1 MRTTVV
7 VGEPEIE
14 GDVVV
19 LRVAVEDAA
28 ETDSG
33 GVFLCRMKD
42 YGTISVESFPAG
54 QTPSSRGEDRV
65 DAAAAAMRFALENR
79 NRFDELFAE
88 ISAR

>member
-1 MRTTVV
+1 MKTTAI
-7 VGEPEIE
+7 VGEPEVE

-19 LRVAVEDAA
+19 LRVVVEDPA

-42 YGTISVESFPAG
+42 YGTISVESFPVG

-65 DAAAAAMRFALENR
+65 DAAAAAMRYALENR
-79 NRFDELFAE
+79 NRFDALFAE